1 MIVVLLILDI
11 ILGLFDA
18 EIAFFGALT
27 ITFIL
32 YLILY
37 LGSKKPRRWS
47 YQLPRK
53 NPPDE
58 QEIRCNDV

>member
-1 MIVVLLILDI
+1 MIVVLLILCI
-11 ILGLFDA
+11 TLGLLEA
-18 EIAFFGALT
+18 KIAFFGALVAT
-27 ITFIL
+27 VIL

-58 QEIRCNDV
+58 QRIRCNDV